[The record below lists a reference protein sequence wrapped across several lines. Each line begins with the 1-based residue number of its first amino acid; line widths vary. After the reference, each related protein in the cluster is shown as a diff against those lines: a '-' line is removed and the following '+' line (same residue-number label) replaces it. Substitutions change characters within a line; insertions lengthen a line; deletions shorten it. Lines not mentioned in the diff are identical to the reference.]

1 MRRFLVFFTAVI
13 FSRFLIHI
21 NSFIK
26 TGNKKIVILYLFGII
41 ASGGI
46 LISFFISGNYSLN
59 NSSVDNAS
67 YVAISKKKFSSSS
80 VKDYYKLIW
89 TGLNSGNDINANDLN
104 SVLAYFKE
112 VENFKKKIHKIF
124 NQLSYDERKEIIAA
138 LLDEFNKQKLFKV
151 STYFL

>member
-1 MRRFLVFFTAVI
+1 M
-13 FSRFLIHI
+13 
-21 NSFIK
+21 
-26 TGNKKIVILYLFGII
+26 FGII

-112 VENFKKKIHKIF
+112 VENFKKNIHKIF
-124 NQLSYDERKEIIAA
+124 NQLSSDERKEIFAA
-138 LLDEFNKQKLFKV
+138 LLEELNKQQLFTV
-151 STYFL
+151 SSYCLK